1 MTIKIEFGK
10 NVKSNSF
17 VWMSPMFECS
27 LTYKAEKYNSV
38 QSLFQCICVEKSELS
53 DLLKEEIIERIKR
66 QKTAR
71 EARSVW
77 LNICHI
83 ELPDFPIEKQFEIMK
98 FCIDLKLEQY
108 PELKNKLIFTGH
120 EEIIDLSIINKFWC
134 KISFR
139 DELVGENNNGK
150 ILMEIRSE
158 LLKNEKY
165 FIDSKNNLISL
176 TFLNDQQIS
185 VDSNNL
191 IPEKVNVSKAFTT
204 RLLGSDNFREF
215 FYKKLMLNKEMKEFI
230 KTDNVELTEVIFKN
244 FESLLNKTMKT
255 WLNNYI
261 KKFNDVME

>member
-27 LTYKAEKYNSV
+27 LTYKGEKYNSV

-53 DLLKEEIIERIKR
+53 DFLKVEIIERIKR

-83 ELPDFPIEKQFEIMK
+83 ELPDFSTEKQLEIMK
-98 FCIDLKLEQY
+98 FCVALKLEQY
-108 PELKNKLIFTGH
+108 PEFKNKLIFTGH
-120 EEIIDLSIINKFWC
+120 EEIIDLSIVNKFWC
-134 KISFR
+134 KINLR
-139 DELVGENNNGK
+139 NELMGENNNGK

-165 FIDSKNNLISL
+165 FIDFTDSLISL
-176 TFLNDQQIS
+176 TFLNGQQIN
-185 VDSNNL
+185 VDINNIIQTKNNL
-191 IPEKVNVSKAFTT
+191 SKAFNT

-215 FYKKLMLNKEMKEFI
+215 FYKKLILNEDMKEFI
-230 KTDNVELTEVIFKN
+230 KIDNVEITEVLFQS
-244 FESLLNKTMKT
+244 FENLLNKTVKT
-255 WLNNYI
+255 WLNNYM